1 MINANTRWIGVT
13 GAALAG
19 ALFLPTGIAVAAE
32 PDLAS
37 CKQVKLSCVEHGP
50 VIRVFISGD
59 KTPQGDLNED
69 DADPAGGAG
78 ATPARLDCSTEIV
91 RGANATR
98 GDSEM
103 VSLFV
108 TLLASDADDAEND
121 DSDG

>member
-32 PDLAS
+32 PDFAS
-37 CKQVKLSCVEHGP
+37 CKQVERSCVKHGP
-50 VIRVFISGD
+50 CHRVSISGD
-59 KTPQGDLNED
+59 KTPQGDLKED
-69 DADPAGGAG
+69 DADPAGAAG
-78 ATPARLDCSTEIV
+78 ATPARLDCATEIV
-91 RGANATR
+91 RGTKATR
-98 GDSEM
+98 GDSKM